1 MGIIFDLDQTLVDTK
16 FIEPYRDKGDWSS
29 VRRLAPQA
37 KAYPGIDDIMKAI
50 TKQGIPVAIVTKSP
64 SFYLDIILT
73 NLGWSVRYKVCYHD
87 VPRGYHKPHPMSI
100 QKAVEGLGISNE
112 TAHSFGDRDIDIVA
126 SKGVPVKAIGCLWG
140 CDNPQALQ
148 QSAPDTL
155 LSTPDDLRAY
165 LTKEISLVI

>member
-64 SFYLDIILT
+64 MKRLTPLEIETLIL
-73 NLGWSVRYKVCYHD
+73 LHQRVS
-87 VPRGYHKPHPMSI
+87 P
-100 QKAVEGLGISNE
+100 
-112 TAHSFGDRDIDIVA
+112 
-126 SKGVPVKAIGCLWG
+126 
-140 CDNPQALQ
+140 
-148 QSAPDTL
+148 
-155 LSTPDDLRAY
+155 
-165 LTKEISLVI
+165 